1 MKVIQLFSLLTAV
14 AHAAAATQN
23 AVPSLRAN
31 RYGIDPEDMILAKTQ
46 MGRRVRRGKK
56 VVARNSPEVVR
67 KLSKKEAETTDENDE
82 AETADENE
90 LEVLNEAQAENENE
104 LEDPN
109 EAQTAD
115 ENSLEEL
122 KSKMLSYQAK
132 GSISDSELDEL
143 DREFEE
149 VMGMTIQQFLV
160 QIAANEDLLNDD
172 DKQLVEFLRSEYEV
186 DALKAKVLSYQA
198 KGYISDYEFEELDR
212 EFEEVMGLTIEEF
225 LLEIAADEDW
235 LNADDKQLV
244 EFLRSEYED
253 KVGHE

>member
-1 MKVIQLFSLLTAV
+1 
-14 AHAAAATQN
+14 
-23 AVPSLRAN
+23 
-31 RYGIDPEDMILAKTQ
+31 
-46 MGRRVRRGKK
+46 
-56 VVARNSPEVVR
+56 
-67 KLSKKEAETTDENDE
+67 
-82 AETADENE
+82 
-90 LEVLNEAQAENENE
+90 
-104 LEDPN
+104 
-109 EAQTAD
+109 
-115 ENSLEEL
+115 
-122 KSKMLSYQAK
+122 MLSYQAK